1 RSVDLPSKRCD
12 EEQRGPG
19 VDGEMTIETV
29 CGRVQDAGQRDVSV
43 AEHQP
48 GQRSVIGGN
57 PGSEECSCHRAG
69 PIEREGSGGGTA
81 WQQSPSISV
90 ESRSDS
96 RGDAFFS
103 SGSGDEN

>member
-1 RSVDLPSKRCD
+1 RCD
-12 EEQRGPG
+12 QEQRGPG

-29 CGRVQDAGQRDVSV
+29 CGRVQDAGLRAVSV

-57 PGSEECSCHRAG
+57 PGNEVFGCLRVGQIAR
-69 PIEREGSGGGTA
+69 IVSGGEIA
-81 WQQSPSISV
+81 WEHSSSISI

-96 RGDAFFS
+96 RGDAVFS
-103 SGSGDEN
+103 SGSGDED